1 MRAASDRGRLV
12 ETAFEGSTGRRGSRR
27 PTSATFGHADLLRQL
42 SHHHSADD
50 VGGLFRRYEPP
61 AAELPWPQRPTS
73 DRSRAGVPL
82 TPRVSRGVPAARLRS
97 RHELGNDSARA
108 RRDRAHSRD
117 DDPET
122 SRPPALE
129 SLALL
134 RRGRPRD
141 HLDPRRVRGHARRR
155 DRERPD
161 EAPDAPSHDTPSLF
175 RRHVVPDWRL
185 RGCAPL
191 RLPHRP
197 AWP

>member
-12 ETAFEGSTGRRGSRR
+12 ETRVRRLHGSPRSRR

-42 SHHHSADD
+42 SHHHGADD
-50 VGGLFRRYEPP
+50 VGRLFRWYEPP
-61 AAELPWPQRPTS
+61 RPSCPGRKGPTS

-82 TPRVSRGVPAARLRS
+82 TPRVSRGAPADRLRS

-161 EAPDAPSHDTPSLF
+161 EAPDAPSHDTKPL
-175 RRHVVPDWRL
+175 PQA
-185 RGCAPL
+185 RGT
-191 RLPHRP
+191 
-197 AWP
+197 